1 MSELEFSLFCR
12 RVYLC
17 AKSLYKVMW
26 CLDVIA
32 SVSLCFYSKFCCFF
46 GRIVCCFVLSSVFC
60 FSVRWLCRSLACRG
74 LIWML
79 CVCFLSYNVCNVISN
94 DCDCMLSILVQWSI
108 CFWRRGIFHYLQLQ
122 WLEFHSV
129 CLMLFAYIRA
139 PPLVV
144 STGMGTEFE
153 CGGTRVS
160 GVLPLPLCWP
170 LTRLYMICGLG
181 NVLLSVF

>member
-1 MSELEFSLFCR
+1 MSELEFSLCCR

-129 CLMLFAYIRA
+129 CSNAFCIHTSSATSSEYRDGDGIWMWRYPSEWCSA
-139 PPLVV
+139 PALVLAFDPAV
-144 STGMGTEFE
+144 HDLWFG
-153 CGGTRVS
+153 
-160 GVLPLPLCWP
+160 
-170 LTRLYMICGLG
+170 
-181 NVLLSVF
+181 